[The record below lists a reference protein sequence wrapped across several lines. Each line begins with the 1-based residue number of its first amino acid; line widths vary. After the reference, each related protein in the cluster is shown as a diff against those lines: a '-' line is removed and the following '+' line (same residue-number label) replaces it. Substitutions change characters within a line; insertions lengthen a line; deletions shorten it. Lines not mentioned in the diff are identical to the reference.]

1 MAEKVGHFPKHYI
14 YAVTV
19 MAVCIYETQLTILF
33 QEINTQEKILGLKL
47 RPCEPT
53 SQMLLHYLLA
63 KEWKASYISSIG

>member
-19 MAVCIYETQLTILF
+19 MAFCVYETQLTILF

-47 RPCEPT
+47 RPCEHESDAIT
-53 SQMLLHYLLA
+53 LLA
-63 KEWKASYISSIG
+63 GKGVEGKLHK